1 MEAPHADL
9 RSSATRELSRLG
21 DINFASKTEDSV
33 LTIDGGGFT
42 FETMSLSKVS
52 DVVTTNNNLGI
63 GTQALSG
70 YTSTDVVAIG
80 LDGVGASPNV
90 SKHSV
95 LIGSKES
102 TTGAFPKATASQGC
116 GLGAVAVGA
125 SSLGNAT
132 AAGRGTLSVSLGAA
146 SSFNGAGTEA
156 VHIGGAAGSAV
167 GNTQTGS
174 VVIGGSACSAGGGC
188 GEHGICLG
196 RLSGGAGTGVES
208 ISVGYLSRAS
218 GDRGIAVGSSA
229 SAAADSICIGANSTA
244 ASNGVCVGGN
254 ITGAAD
260 SVVINGTSASVAG
273 VANGTVIQPLQAVPA
288 AQTSLENHVQL
299 PTTASTFDQLL
310 VRSSTTGELRYVT
323 LQTIP

>member
-1 MEAPHADL
+1 MLHPRHDTLYKPTVTALDHLSDASADGNL
-9 RSSATRELSRLG
+9 ALG
-21 DINFASKTEDSV
+21 A
-33 LTIDGGGFT
+33 
-42 FETMSLSKVS
+42 
-52 DVVTTNNNLGI
+52 
-63 GTQALSG
+63 QALTG

-80 LDGVGASPNV
+80 MDGVGASPNV

-116 GLGAVAVGA
+116 GLGAVAIGA

-132 AAGRGTLSVSLGAA
+132 AAGRGSLSVSIGAA
-146 SSFNGAGTEA
+146 SSFNGAGQEA

-229 SAAADSICIGANSTA
+229 TAAADSICIGANSTA
-244 ASNGVCVGGN
+244 GGSNAVCIGGN

-273 VANGTVIQPLQAVPA
+273 VANGTVIQPIQAVPP
-288 AQTSLENHVQL
+288 AQTSLENHIQL

-310 VRSSTTGELRYVT
+310 VRSSTTGEIRFVT

>member
-1 MEAPHADL
+1 MLHPRHDTLYKPSVTALDH
-9 RSSATRELSRLG
+9 LSDASTNGNLALG
-21 DINFASKTEDSV
+21 QQS
-33 LTIDGGGFT
+33 
-42 FETMSLSKVS
+42 
-52 DVVTTNNNLGI
+52 
-63 GTQALSG
+63 LSG

-80 LDGVGASPNV
+80 LDAVGSSPNV

-125 SSLGNAT
+125 SSLGNAST

-156 VHIGGAAGSAV
+156 VHIGGAAGSAA
-167 GNTQTGS
+167 GNTQIGS
-174 VVIGGSACSAGGGC
+174 VVIGGSACAGGGC

-196 RLSGGAGTGVES
+196 RLSGGTGTGVES
-208 ISVGYLSRAS
+208 LSLGYQSRAS
-218 GDRGIAVGSSA
+218 GDRGIAVGSS
-229 SAAADSICIGANSTA
+229 SVAAADGICIGANSSA
-244 ASNGVCVGGN
+244 ASNGVCIGGN

-273 VANGTVIQPLQAVPA
+273 VTNGLVIQPIQAVPA
-288 AQTSLENHVQL
+288 AQTSLENHIQL
-299 PTTASTFDQLL
+299 PTSASGFDEIL
-310 VRSSTTGELRYVT
+310 VRSSTTGEIRYVT